1 MEEARTESEQI
12 YVNDGGIMKIICP
25 FCGALQTPRRRSYE
39 DAQDA
44 AEDAA
49 AQCDCDE
56 AREWRMRTVAKCTVK
71 PFRADAKP
79 ENVEVAACKFCG
91 QTQPVPVGNL
101 LDSGLSAREYVSR
114 MCKCG
119 AARTYQ
125 AELEAER
132 RRAQTMH
139 EAWETIESMFA
150 LEDATDEKAVRSR
163 GIVTGEL
170 LNLAALVYDKRIK
183 KTTVN
188 ISSQITAVISL
199 NKNDGLKIEKKKK
212 TSEAA
217 EI

>member
-1 MEEARTESEQI
+1 
-12 YVNDGGIMKIICP
+12 
-25 FCGALQTPRRRSYE
+25 
-39 DAQDA
+39 
-44 AEDAA
+44 
-49 AQCDCDE
+49 
-56 AREWRMRTVAKCTVK
+56 
-71 PFRADAKP
+71 
-79 ENVEVAACKFCG
+79 
-91 QTQPVPVGNL
+91 
-101 LDSGLSAREYVSR
+101 
-114 MCKCG
+114 
-119 AARTYQ
+119 
-125 AELEAER
+125 
-132 RRAQTMH
+132 MH

>member
-1 MEEARTESEQI
+1 MEEARTEAEQI
-12 YVNDGGIMKIICP
+12 YVNDGGVMKIICP

-79 ENVEVAACKFCG
+79 ENVEVAACKF
-91 QTQPVPVGNL
+91 
-101 LDSGLSAREYVSR
+101 
-114 MCKCG
+114 
-119 AARTYQ
+119 
-125 AELEAER
+125 
-132 RRAQTMH
+132 
-139 EAWETIESMFA
+139 
-150 LEDATDEKAVRSR
+150 
-163 GIVTGEL
+163 
-170 LNLAALVYDKRIK
+170 
-183 KTTVN
+183 
-188 ISSQITAVISL
+188 SSQITAVISL